1 MELMD
6 RRSLGFSGVDIS
18 RVGLG
23 GYELGPEPG
32 EEPDVDRA
40 ERVIKTAI
48 ACGVNW
54 LDTSENYLETRNES
68 VIGPALGRIEDDFF
82 IASKVAPGAGVT
94 GGGSGFRREQV
105 LQACRDSLTRL
116 GRDHLDIYFTHWPD
130 DSGVPLEETWSA
142 MAELAD
148 AGLVRAIGLS
158 NYRLEDVERCHAAR
172 RVDAVQVGLNLID
185 YLDDRAAIARC
196 GELGIAVTI
205 YEPLASGILS
215 DKTPDEILGYWTG
228 PWVDSAFYKRLLS
241 PGCAERSFAVADGLR
256 SIAQRLGV
264 TVAQVAI
271 AWVLHQPGVTA
282 AIAGSRHG
290 GHTQE
295 NAGAADLDLS
305 DVLMEIEEL
314 IPLGPTFA
322 SPT

>member
-1 MELMD
+1 
-6 RRSLGFSGVDIS
+6 
-18 RVGLG
+18 
-23 GYELGPEPG
+23 
-32 EEPDVDRA
+32 
-40 ERVIKTAI
+40 
-48 ACGVNW
+48 
-54 LDTSENYLETRNES
+54 
-68 VIGPALGRIEDDFF
+68 
-82 IASKVAPGAGVT
+82 VT

-116 GRDHLDIYFTHWPD
+116 GRDHLDVYFTHWPD
-130 DSGVPLEETWSA
+130 DSGVPLEETWGA

-158 NYRLEDVERCHAAR
+158 NCRLEDVERCHAAR

-196 GELGIAVTI
+196 GELAIAVTI

-215 DKTPDEILGYWTG
+215 DKTPDEVLGYWTG
-228 PWVDSAFYKRLLS
+228 PWVEEAFYKRLLS
-241 PGCAERSFAVADGLR
+241 PGRAERSFAVADGLR
-256 SIAQRLGV
+256 SIAQRLGA

-282 AIAGSRHG
+282 AIAGSRDG
-290 GHTQE
+290 GHMQE

-305 DVLMEIEEL
+305 DVLTEIEEL

-322 SPT
+322 SPA